1 MSNAA
6 SGSNGWGARLSAI
19 LLVQKSSGRSGRR
32 DIGSRGASRPCPPA
46 PSDKR
51 GGTGQGQSRPARSRS
66 GRYRPHAAP
75 AAVRGW
81 PCASTAAGRG
91 DPRHRSPVCR
101 RRRTRPRH
109 IEDEGGVAVR
119 QRMAA
124 AVATKWCFPICRA
137 ARRWGAPS
145 TRPLGAMEAAAEWRK
160 LYRHHGR
167 ACRRHCATIQNKT
180 ATVAFGNPTIFEL
193 STSHNLVTRAGGA
206 GEPGRSFVMPPTRFL
221 LPVFTWPPPRR
232 SVAS

>member
-1 MSNAA
+1 MAVNHYWYRNSQAHIFKVV
-6 SGSNGWGARLSAI
+6 G
-19 LLVQKSSGRSGRR
+19 SGRVNNSRLCPGAKRSGERVHNALHCGMLAVLDFDPMQR
-32 DIGSRGASRPCPPA
+32 TAGRGASRRCPPA

-91 DPRHRSPVCR
+91 DPRHRSPGCR

-109 IEDEGGVAVR
+109 IEDEGGVAVT

-124 AVATKWCFPICRA
+124 AVAMAWCFPICRA

-145 TRPLGAMEAAAEWRK
+145 TRLQLARHGGGRRVGASCISPRPRLLEA
-160 LYRHHGR
+160 
-167 ACRRHCATIQNKT
+167 
-180 ATVAFGNPTIFEL
+180 V
-193 STSHNLVTRAGGA
+193 V
-206 GEPGRSFVMPPTRFL
+206 
-221 LPVFTWPPPRR
+221 
-232 SVAS
+232 